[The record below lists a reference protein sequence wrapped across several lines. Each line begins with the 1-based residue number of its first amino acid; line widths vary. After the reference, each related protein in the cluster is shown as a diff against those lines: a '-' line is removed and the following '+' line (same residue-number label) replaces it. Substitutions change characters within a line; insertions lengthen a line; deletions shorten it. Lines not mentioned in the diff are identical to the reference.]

1 MLRLPRWAT
10 PPPLAIALALLA
22 AIASLLPI
30 PVSFGGSWSPGSIAT
45 VLALLRLGWWGLP
58 VAATEGLA
66 SAFSTGYWSLPL
78 ALLEALTLQL
88 FLERLNNGR
97 RNADNGRIILADLA
111 FWLLAGGPLVLL
123 LHGVAPGV
131 GSRGEFNIA
140 LVTGL
145 RHVFNT
151 TLGFTLFLV
160 VKQYFPSGNGV
171 RGISIRGL
179 SMSVVLLAIALPT
192 FTVSTL
198 LAQTRQWN
206 VQVEQALNLQQV
218 AQLVLSLPPRE
229 QREVERSLAST
240 DQPIDLEIRRED
252 GQVRSSDPAL
262 FRELRENFVPYEGPL
277 RDRPRLQLL
286 LPKLSQPVS
295 QLVQKGYWLYE
306 SVPEDAPAA
315 PATLQRIQVVQPSW
329 VTLEKLRN
337 QNLRTTGLV
346 AWVILIGALISDAL
360 GRSLDRQF
368 SRVIAPILR
377 HQEVR
382 GHGRALLYA
391 VPPLATSYL
400 RELNTMVKL
409 INSRVK
415 RVNRL
420 TLELEDM
427 NAELERSRQEL
438 QHLSTTDPLTGCF
451 NRREL
456 HRRLEEEI
464 LRADRQGAPLSCL
477 CFDIDYF
484 KRVNDTYGHGMGDAV
499 LCTVAEAVRSRLRA
513 TDCFCRSGGEEF
525 TILLPLCP
533 TASAISYAELL
544 RQTVALASTSLE
556 RVSVQ
561 VTISV
566 GLSTYAPGRDDAE
579 QLLARADRALY
590 RAKESGR
597 NQVQF
602 EALEPQTLE
611 QQPAEQQ
618 PAGPQPVDQQASQ
631 EEGNHGTAG

>member
-1 MLRLPRWAT
+1 M
-10 PPPLAIALALLA
+10 
-22 AIASLLPI
+22 ASLLPV

-58 VAATEGLA
+58 VAAAEGLV
-66 SAFSTGYWSLPL
+66 SAFSTGFWSLPL
-78 ALLEALTLQL
+78 ALLEALTLQV
-88 FLERLNNGR
+88 FLDRLNNGR

-151 TLGFTLFLV
+151 TLGFTLYLV
-160 VKQYFPSGNGV
+160 VTQHFPTGNGV

-198 LAQTRQWN
+198 LAQTREWN
-206 VQVEQALNLQQV
+206 LQVEQALNLQQV

-240 DQPIDLEIRRED
+240 DQPIDLEIQQDD
-252 GQVRSSDPAL
+252 GQLRSSDPVL
-262 FRELRENFVPYEGPL
+262 FRELRQNFVPYKGSLP
-277 RDRPRLQLL
+277 DRPRLQLL
-286 LPKLSQPVS
+286 LPKLSQPFP

-306 SVPEDAPAA
+306 SVPEDAPAWPTTA
-315 PATLQRIQVVQPSW
+315 QRIRVVQPSW
-329 VTLEKLRN
+329 VTLDKLRN
-337 QNLRTTGLV
+337 QNLRTVGLV

-368 SRVIAPILR
+368 GRVMAPILR
-377 HQEVR
+377 RQAMPGGGKAR
-382 GHGRALLYA
+382 LYA
-391 VPPLATSYL
+391 VPPLASSYL

-420 TLELEDM
+420 TVELEAM

-438 QHLSTTDPLTGCF
+438 QHLSTTNPLTGCF

-464 LRADRQGAPLSCL
+464 LRAERQVAPLSCL
-477 CFDIDYF
+477 CFDIDHF

-499 LCTVAEAVRSRLRA
+499 LGTVAEVVRSRLRA
-513 TDCFCRSGGEEF
+513 TDCFCRCGGEEF

-533 TASAISYAELL
+533 TPSAMSYAELL
-544 RQTVALASTSLE
+544 RQSVALASTSLE
-556 RVSVQ
+556 GVSVQ

-566 GLSTYAPGRDDAE
+566 GVSTYEPGRDDAE
-579 QLLARADRALY
+579 QLRARADRALY
-590 RAKESGR
+590 RAKEGGR

-602 EALEPQTLE
+602 EALEPQALE
-611 QQPAEQQ
+611 QQPVERE
-618 PAGPQPVDQQASQ
+618 PVTQQAKQ
-631 EEGNHGTAG
+631 EEANHGTAG